1 MEATNMSA
9 NEWAG
14 IISEYSSM
22 EPQKVPKEYKTAKE
36 LSEIWG
42 LSATATKCRLR
53 WAIESKKVETKKFR
67 IPTGEKVYLTSHY
80 KIIKK

>member
-1 MEATNMSA
+1 MSA

-14 IISEYSSM
+14 IISEYASIK
-22 EPQKVPKEYKTAKE
+22 PQNVPKEYKTAKE

-53 WAIESKKVETKKFR
+53 WAIESKKFETKKFR
-67 IPTGEKVYLTSHY
+67 IPTGEKVYLTPHY